1 MVPSPEGDIVSVCNL
16 YPKLPAQAARVE
28 TSPNPFTKIARKV
41 HKAGKGFD
49 SLCISDSVMQNTVWD
64 TPRNACKEQEI
75 CNQQT

>member
-16 YPKLPAQAARVE
+16 YPKPPAQAARVE